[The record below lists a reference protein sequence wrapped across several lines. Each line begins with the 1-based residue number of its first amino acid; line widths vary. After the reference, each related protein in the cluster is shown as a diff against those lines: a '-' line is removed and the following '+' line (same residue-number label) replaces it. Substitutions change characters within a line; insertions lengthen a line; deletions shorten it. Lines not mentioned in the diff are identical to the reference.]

1 MSKMFVQIISAFNS
15 IFKNDNEFPENY
27 LEVYLIVIENFM
39 FIDNKLIIVF
49 VEQASKL
56 IIIIIIICAPSGVY
70 QEVTSHVN
78 KFQKFFVLLKI
89 SCLLYMSQ

>member
-49 VEQASKL
+49 VESSKL
-56 IIIIIIICAPSGVY
+56 IIIIIINCAPSGVY